1 VLSRRPRLRCPRRT
15 LQLPPD
21 VRLTLL
27 TPLLQVIVP
36 LLRTPEEAKALVQS
50 TKFPPVGTRGFGS
63 PLAMER
69 FNPVPTFTEYLQH
82 ANDTL
87 LTIVQIETKEALESV
102 EEIAAVPGIDCL
114 FIGPFDLGTA
124 LPPKNLFIRGLVC
137 SDTHIG

>member
-1 VLSRRPRLRCPRRT
+1 M
-15 LQLPPD
+15 
-21 VRLTLL
+21 
-27 TPLLQVIVP
+27 P

-69 FNPVPTFTEYLQH
+69 FDPVPTFTEYLQH

-114 FIGPFDLGTA
+114 FIGPFDLGTT
-124 LPPKNLFIRGLVC
+124 LPPLKNLFIRGLV
-137 SDTHIG
+137 SNDTYIG